1 MISNFGDN
9 QELQVIDDAQE
20 LQPFAK
26 NKSSTDHSLMGID
39 RIESQLAEL
48 RKVEER
54 ETKYEIRLRI
64 RRDSSQKGQTSSK
77 E

>member
-1 MISNFGDN
+1 MISNLGDN

-20 LQPFAK
+20 FQASAK
-26 NKSSTDHSLMGID
+26 NRSSIDRSLMGID

-48 RKVEER
+48 RQIEER

-64 RRDSSQKGQTSSK
+64 KRGSN
-77 E
+77 